1 MKGMRLL
8 PVILMLLLIGSV
20 CAISLQD
27 CFASHTDNGN
37 EKDETENVY
46 SCVTYTDNDDDDRYD
61 VRDDDGGDNDGGGD
75 DGDDDG
81 GEGDDD
87 DDDGRGDRDK
97 QIM

>member
-46 SCVTYTDNDDDDRYD
+46 SYVTYTD
-61 VRDDDGGDNDGGGD
+61 
-75 DGDDDG
+75 
-81 GEGDDD
+81 
-87 DDDGRGDRDK
+87 
-97 QIM
+97 MT

>member
-8 PVILMLLLIGSV
+8 PVILMLLLISSV

-46 SCVTYTDNDDDDRYD
+46 SYVTYTDNDDDESDTVNLIIILLIKE
-61 VRDDDGGDNDGGGD
+61 VRLNSG
-75 DGDDDG
+75 
-81 GEGDDD
+81 
-87 DDDGRGDRDK
+87 
-97 QIM
+97 MCYFL